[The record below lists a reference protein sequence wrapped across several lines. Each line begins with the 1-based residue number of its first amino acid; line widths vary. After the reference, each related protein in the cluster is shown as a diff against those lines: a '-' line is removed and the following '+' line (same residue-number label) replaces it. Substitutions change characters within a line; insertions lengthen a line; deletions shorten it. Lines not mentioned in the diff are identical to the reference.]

1 MLDRELAGTGG
12 LKRLTPIRLDS
23 MNEDSRIVALDEV
36 PDDGTFLFTVRD
48 GFDTREAIVVELS
61 DAVVAFENYC
71 PHWTDVRLD
80 KGSGATVRN
89 GELVCE
95 KHGATF
101 ESESG
106 LCSYGPCEGAVL
118 EEVAITTEDGDVY
131 LTDERYEFENQG
143 PSGDHDL
150 SSRGRIGFSGN

>member
-1 MLDRELAGTGG
+1 MD
-12 LKRLTPIRLDS
+12 
-23 MNEDSRIVALDEV
+23 EDSRIVALDEV

-48 GFDTREAIVVELS
+48 GFDTKEAIIVELS
-61 DAVVAFENYC
+61 DTVVAFENYC

-80 KGSGATVRN
+80 KGSGATIRN

-101 ESESG
+101 ASDSG